1 MYYLES
7 ASMDPAW
14 NLALEQFVFDQLGPR
29 EDCFMLWQ
37 NDRTIVVGKYQNVLE
52 EINSTYVKEH
62 GITVVRRLSGG
73 GAVYHDRGNLNFTFV
88 ARDCQGG
95 MIDFSSFC
103 RPVVDALREM
113 GVPAQIN
120 GRNDMTIGDKKFSG
134 NAQYLRQGRVMHH
147 GTLMFDSDLEVVGQA
162 LAVRPDKIQSK
173 GLKSVRSRV
182 TNIKPYVN
190 DPQMTVED
198 FWAALRERMF
208 WCFSMRKYQLSPQEL
223 EQVEELRKRIYSPV
237 GVEPRPFPGLQ
248 HSEGAAGGGVWN
260 PSDSYGCG
268 EGEHYPACLQGGLLR
283 PEGQRRTG
291 GVPSG
296 NSAGGRRSSAGIERL
311 AGGGLFC
318 AYGPGYLCVCYAAIK
333 HCGSGSLSLQRLDRD
348 GESTHESI

>member
-223 EQVEELRKRIYSPV
+223 EQVEELRKRIYSQWEWNHGHSPACSIRKERR
-237 GVEPRPFPGLQ
+237 VEGCVTLQ
-248 HSEGAAGGGVWN
+248 IHMDVEKGNITRLAFRGDYFVRKDSDALAEYLQGTPLEEGALRQALKDWPVEDYFVRMDLDTFV
-260 PSDSYGCG
+260 S
-268 EGEHYPACLQGGLLR
+268 AMLQ
-283 PEGQRRTG
+283 
-291 GVPSG
+291 
-296 NSAGGRRSSAGIERL
+296 
-311 AGGGLFC
+311 
-318 AYGPGYLCVCYAAIK
+318 
-333 HCGSGSLSLQRLDRD
+333 
-348 GESTHESI
+348 

>member
-1 MYYLES
+1 MYYLDS

-147 GTLMFDSDLEVVGQA
+147 GTLMFDSDLEAVGQA

-208 WCFSMRKYQLSPQEL
+208 RCFSMRKYQLSPQEL
-223 EQVEELRKRIYSPV
+223 EQVEELRERIYSQWEWNYGHSPACSIRKERR
-237 GVEPRPFPGLQ
+237 VE
-248 HSEGAAGGGVWN
+248 
-260 PSDSYGCG
+260 GCG
-268 EGEHYPACLQGGLLR
+268 TLQIHMI
-283 PEGQRRTG
+283 
-291 GVPSG
+291 VS
-296 NSAGGRRSSAGIERL
+296 
-311 AGGGLFC
+311 
-318 AYGPGYLCVCYAAIK
+318 Y
-333 HCGSGSLSLQRLDRD
+333 
-348 GESTHESI
+348 

>member
-37 NDRTIVVGKYQNVLE
+37 NDRTIVVGKYQNVLG

-147 GTLMFDSDLEVVGQA
+147 GTLMFDSDLEAVGQA

-182 TNIKPYVN
+182 TNIKPYMHQ
-190 DPQMTVED
+190 PMPTES
-198 FWAALRERMF
+198 FMERL
-208 WCFSMRKYQLSPQEL
+208 WSCLGEVCDLVPYEL
-223 EQVEELRKRIYSPV
+223 DRGDLNQVERIRQAVYDRWEWNYGSSPRCQIDKRRR
-237 GVEPRPFPGLQ
+237 VE
-248 HSEGAAGGGVWN
+248 
-260 PSDSYGCG
+260 GCG
-268 EGEHYPACLQGGLLR
+268 EIRVCLDLKEGAIQALSFYGDFFSRKEPDQLARRLIGCPLREEALRATVPAGEIGQYFQNMDLDEFCGLM
-283 PEGQRRTG
+283 
-291 GVPSG
+291 
-296 NSAGGRRSSAGIERL
+296 
-311 AGGGLFC
+311 
-318 AYGPGYLCVCYAAIK
+318 LC
-333 HCGSGSLSLQRLDRD
+333 
-348 GESTHESI
+348 

>member
-14 NLALEQFVFDQLGPR
+14 NLALEQFVFDQMGPR

-223 EQVEELRKRIYSPV
+223 EQVEELRERIYSQWEWNHGHSPACSIRKERR
-237 GVEPRPFPGLQ
+237 VEGCGTLQ
-248 HSEGAAGGGVWN
+248 IHMDVEKGNITRLAFRGDYFARKDSDALAEYLQGTPLEEGALRQALKDWPVEDYFVRMDLDTFV
-260 PSDSYGCG
+260 S
-268 EGEHYPACLQGGLLR
+268 AMLQ
-283 PEGQRRTG
+283 
-291 GVPSG
+291 
-296 NSAGGRRSSAGIERL
+296 
-311 AGGGLFC
+311 
-318 AYGPGYLCVCYAAIK
+318 
-333 HCGSGSLSLQRLDRD
+333 
-348 GESTHESI
+348 

>member
-1 MYYLES
+1 MYYLDS

-120 GRNDMTIGDKKFSG
+120 GRNDMTISAAGTGYASRYPDVRLRSG
-134 NAQYLRQGRVMHH
+134 GGGPGTGRSAGQNSVQGTEIGAQPGHQY
-147 GTLMFDSDLEVVGQA
+147 QA
-162 LAVRPDKIQSK
+162 LCK
-173 GLKSVRSRV
+173 
-182 TNIKPYVN
+182 
-190 DPQMTVED
+190 
-198 FWAALRERMF
+198 
-208 WCFSMRKYQLSPQEL
+208 
-223 EQVEELRKRIYSPV
+223 
-237 GVEPRPFPGLQ
+237 
-248 HSEGAAGGGVWN
+248 
-260 PSDSYGCG
+260 
-268 EGEHYPACLQGGLLR
+268 
-283 PEGQRRTG
+283 
-291 GVPSG
+291 
-296 NSAGGRRSSAGIERL
+296 
-311 AGGGLFC
+311 
-318 AYGPGYLCVCYAAIK
+318 
-333 HCGSGSLSLQRLDRD
+333 
-348 GESTHESI
+348 

>member
-147 GTLMFDSDLEVVGQA
+147 GTLMFDSDLEAVGQA

-208 WCFSMRKYQLSPQEL
+208 RCFSVRKYQLSPQEL
-223 EQVEELRKRIYSPV
+223 EQVEELRERIYSQWEWNYGHSPACSIRKERR
-237 GVEPRPFPGLQ
+237 VEGCGTLQ
-248 HSEGAAGGGVWN
+248 IHMDVEKGNITRLAFRGDYFARKDSDALAEYLQGTPLEEGALRQALKDWPVEDYFVRMDLDTFV
-260 PSDSYGCG
+260 S
-268 EGEHYPACLQGGLLR
+268 AMLQ
-283 PEGQRRTG
+283 
-291 GVPSG
+291 
-296 NSAGGRRSSAGIERL
+296 
-311 AGGGLFC
+311 
-318 AYGPGYLCVCYAAIK
+318 
-333 HCGSGSLSLQRLDRD
+333 
-348 GESTHESI
+348 

>member
-147 GTLMFDSDLEVVGQA
+147 GTLMFDSDLEAVGQA

-208 WCFSMRKYQLSPQEL
+208 RCFSMRKYQLSPQEL
-223 EQVEELRKRIYSPV
+223 EQVEELRKRIYSQWEWNYGHSPAYSV
-237 GVEPRPFPGLQ
+237 SRREKFPGGILEFRADVQDGRIRSCTFFGDYMAREEAAPLKKALEGTPYTQ
-248 HSEGAAGGGVWN
+248 HDIAAVLSGFEL
-260 PSDSYGCG
+260 SDYFG
-268 EGEHYPACLQGGLLR
+268 EISLEEA
-283 PEGQRRTG
+283 
-291 GVPSG
+291 
-296 NSAGGRRSSAGIERL
+296 
-311 AGGGLFC
+311 
-318 AYGPGYLCVCYAAIK
+318 
-333 HCGSGSLSLQRLDRD
+333 LSLMCP
-348 GESTHESI
+348 

>member
-147 GTLMFDSDLEVVGQA
+147 GTLMFDSDLEAVGPAPARRSARQNSVQGTEIGAQPGHQYQA
-162 LAVRPDKIQSK
+162 LCK
-173 GLKSVRSRV
+173 
-182 TNIKPYVN
+182 
-190 DPQMTVED
+190 
-198 FWAALRERMF
+198 
-208 WCFSMRKYQLSPQEL
+208 
-223 EQVEELRKRIYSPV
+223 
-237 GVEPRPFPGLQ
+237 
-248 HSEGAAGGGVWN
+248 
-260 PSDSYGCG
+260 
-268 EGEHYPACLQGGLLR
+268 
-283 PEGQRRTG
+283 
-291 GVPSG
+291 
-296 NSAGGRRSSAGIERL
+296 
-311 AGGGLFC
+311 
-318 AYGPGYLCVCYAAIK
+318 
-333 HCGSGSLSLQRLDRD
+333 
-348 GESTHESI
+348 

>member
-1 MYYLES
+1 MYYLDS

-147 GTLMFDSDLEVVGQA
+147 GTLMFDSDLEAVGQA
-162 LAVRPDKIQSK
+162 LAVRPDKI
-173 GLKSVRSRV
+173 SVQG
-182 TNIKPYVN
+182 TEIGAQPGH
-190 DPQMTVED
+190 QHQ
-198 FWAALRERMF
+198 AL
-208 WCFSMRKYQLSPQEL
+208 CK
-223 EQVEELRKRIYSPV
+223 
-237 GVEPRPFPGLQ
+237 
-248 HSEGAAGGGVWN
+248 
-260 PSDSYGCG
+260 
-268 EGEHYPACLQGGLLR
+268 
-283 PEGQRRTG
+283 
-291 GVPSG
+291 
-296 NSAGGRRSSAGIERL
+296 
-311 AGGGLFC
+311 
-318 AYGPGYLCVCYAAIK
+318 
-333 HCGSGSLSLQRLDRD
+333 
-348 GESTHESI
+348 